1 MKLLKD
7 LKINGRVEK
16 ILNFDKDDE
25 ANNHYIIKPQA
36 GSPITL
42 IELGTNDNYVS
53 AGSKKKSLTFSKV
66 GTEETGDCIII
77 KIILGYKQR
86 TPIPKSLKLNR
97 KDSQNQILQ
106 LERTDIPHV
115 ILEFGI
121 EGVDK
126 KKLIHI
132 HIEDVVYNAIVDFG
146 SEASQ
151 ACWLKDSPNPSFIN
165 LTGAIRKANALT
177 TNTDKDFV
185 QYEHDE
191 KEAKNFYRSIYYI
204 KKELSDNNLSKLE
217 SWPDYND
224 TTVRFLVK
232 VTEETEDIAQNYIQI
247 PNTKI
252 LNFTTGG
259 YAKNRVTINGDEI
272 EIKDIKEGVI
282 MTLVM
287 NNIIKQTLM
296 SIENNINTTYH
307 KNKACG
313 LILNILMPNVYPI
326 HIVSQKLNQ
335 LAENIGQIAEEI
347 PHINGV
353 ELRYISE
360 SDASLLGYINIHNE
374 EPLKKGG
381 YIIVDAGK
389 GTLDFSLIE
398 VDNKKALTNKRRGG
412 IVGAGAAITYGI
424 VVGLVHEYLY
434 TYCEGFVGKS
444 ADKKEAL
451 IRQFIYNQILKCDD
465 IAKLNMTMKNIE
477 NYKKVYNDS
486 YGEEHRNTETDNK
499 FRHQFEHLTLSDGG
513 VCFNKVVESWIKSKH
528 YLTRESSKY
537 VTAEIE
543 MIVYEALNRMK
554 TALDKETAPVVV
566 FTGRGCL
573 MKELRVKL
581 KKEMIA
587 HRILEDSHDNELV
600 PEETMKTGCMYIN
613 QLMTTGSYDTAESH
627 QSFSILN
634 RFEGKDDKNGG
645 KEKKKETKQEE
656 VDTIDQL
663 RNIIE
668 ERGISSILG
677 GYRHAKESSGNLAH
691 GTDIGKIENAM
702 SLINIGGWLYSIDKR
717 FVDRYCKI
725 FFDGTQ
731 YIITA
736 DGVEPQEL
744 NNAVIEGSQ
753 VAKLGFESLFPNIN
767 VDDELEENI
776 IVIPKI
782 PERGKTTEGLTSES
796 KKDTLKKETKENN
809 SPDSI
814 NESEEEQ
821 HALEKIKNTL
831 GRFFK
836 KHNKEKQ

>member
-25 ANNHYIIKPQA
+25 ANNHYIVKPQ
-36 GSPITL
+36 GRSPITL
-42 IELGTNDNYVS
+42 IELGANDNYVS
-53 AGSKKKSLTFSKV
+53 TESKNKSLKFSKV
-66 GTEETGDCIII
+66 ETEEAGDCITI
-77 KIILGYKQR
+77 KLTLGPNKQNN
-86 TPIPKSLKLNR
+86 TIPKDIKYNK
-97 KDSQNQILQ
+97 KDSQNHILL

-165 LTGAIRKANALT
+165 LTSAIRKAIALT
-177 TNTDKDFV
+177 TDKDKDFV

-191 KEAKNFYRSIYYI
+191 KESMNFYRSIYFI
-204 KKELSDNNLSKLE
+204 KKEVSDNNLAKLE
-217 SWPDYND
+217 SWPDYTD

-232 VTEETEDIAQNYIQI
+232 VTEETEEIAQNYIQI

-272 EIKDIKEGVI
+272 EIKDIKEGIV
-282 MTLVM
+282 MTMVM

-296 SIENNINTTYH
+296 SIENNINSTYQ
-307 KNKACG
+307 KDKACG

-335 LAENIGQIAEEI
+335 LAENIGQIAGEI

-360 SDASLLGYINIHNE
+360 SDASLLGYINKHNE
-374 EPLKKGG
+374 KPLKKGA

-398 VDNKKALTNKRRGG
+398 VDNKKALTNMRRGG
-412 IVGAGAAITYGI
+412 IVGAGAAITYGM

-434 TYCEGFVGKS
+434 TYCEDFAAKS

-451 IRQFIYNQILKCDD
+451 IRHFIYNQILKCDD

-486 YGEEHRNTETDNK
+486 YGEEHKNTETDNK
-499 FRHQFEHLTLSDGG
+499 FRHQFEQLNLSEGG
-513 VCFNKVVESWIKSKH
+513 ASFNKVVESWINSKH
-528 YLTRESSKY
+528 YLTKESSKY

-543 MIVYEALNRMK
+543 MIVYEALKRMK
-554 TALDKETAPVVV
+554 TALDKETAKVVV

-587 HRILEDSHDNELV
+587 HRLLEDYDDNELV

-613 QLMTTGSYDTAESH
+613 QLLTTGSYDTAESH

-634 RFEGKDDKNGG
+634 RFEGKDDKKGG

-663 RNIIE
+663 RNKIE

-717 FVDRYCKI
+717 FVDKNCKI

-767 VDDELEENI
+767 VDDEKEENI
-776 IVIPKI
+776 IVIPQI
-782 PERGKTTEGLTSES
+782 PEMEKTTEEITSES
-796 KKDTLKKETKENN
+796 EKDALKEEENT
-809 SPDSI
+809 SPNSI
-814 NESEEEQ
+814 NETEEEQ
-821 HALEKIKNTL
+821 HALEKIKNKL